1 MTTVGSATR
10 CVNFSLI
17 QTKLK
22 PIGDKSR
29 FFGYLYVIL
38 VKYKWICKCAS
49 FNIYENNSRPT
60 NPTAFIRHIEFQIRD
75 VIIPQ
80 KPKPNAISSRHD
92 KRKGGW
98 CDELNK
104 WKTYDESNYKIHII
118 AEYINEKIYILSM
131 NQNIHVYCILSTLL
145 KLRFA
150 LYKISAL

>member
-38 VKYKWICKCAS
+38 FKYKWICKCAS

-92 KRKGGW
+92 KRKGGGGW

-118 AEYINEKIYILSM
+118 AEYINEKIYILF
-131 NQNIHVYCILSTLL
+131 VILWI
-145 KLRFA
+145 
-150 LYKISAL
+150 KIYMYIVFYPHC